1 MILLEILG
9 TLLLASGLIMIAI
22 GTVGILGYKLFVQIK
37 TRKNAIIMLFA
48 GFAFIYV
55 SGVINTAINPSVS
68 TNTLVENEE
77 NIPTQNTN
85 NTIQTTTSS
94 TISPSSN
101 TSVVQNLN
109 TSIRDRAAEQLQE
122 LYVNDDFGGI
132 PDYDREFYFGSWE
145 DFDGDCQ
152 NTRAEV
158 LINESY
164 SSISFR
170 GNDNC
175 VVDSGEWYDPYT
187 GITFYYA
194 SDLDVDHFVPLYNAW
209 YSGAYMWEDYKRVE
223 FANYLK
229 YEDHLIAV
237 DKSAN
242 RQKGKDAPHE
252 RMPYNTSYQCEYV
265 ATWIEIKY
273 LWELSVTSTEY
284 NFLSN
289 FLGNC

>member
-9 TLLLASGLIMIAI
+9 NMLLALGLVMIAT
-22 GTVGILGYKLFVQIK
+22 GTVGILGYKLFVQLK
-37 TRKNAIIMLFA
+37 TRKNAVIALFI
-48 GFAFIYV
+48 GFACIYI
-55 SGVINTAINPSVS
+55 SGAINTASNRYEA

-85 NTIQTTTSS
+85 NTIQTTNTN
-94 TISPSSN
+94 TISSS
-101 TSVVQNLN
+101 SR
-109 TSIRDRAAEQLQE
+109 TSIVQKLNSNLRDLALEQLQE
-122 LYVNDDFGGI
+122 LYINDDFGGI

-170 GNDNC
+170 GNENC

-209 YSGAYMWEDYKRVE
+209 YSGAYMWENYKRVE
-223 FANYLK
+223 FANYLE

-237 DKSAN
+237 DNSTN
-242 RQKGKDAPHE
+242 REKGKSAPHE
-252 RMPYNTSYQCEYV
+252 WMPPNSSYHCEYISI
-265 ATWIEIKY
+265 WIEIKY
-273 LWELSVTSTEY
+273 LWELSITTLEY

-289 FLGNC
+289 LLIDC